1 VVELVW
7 PLSLFFILIWL
18 RNANPLYSQH
28 ECEHG
33 GEPQD
38 PAVPSLLV
46 GRWGRLRSHLLLSLH
61 GSNVPS
67 RFISIAQILMGV
79 VYVLSKHFHVVL
91 KESTVIT
98 IIIIIISKLPLFQRE
113 QIIDA
118 SPKID
123 QVRSIFQ

>member
-1 VVELVW
+1 M
-7 PLSLFFILIWL
+7 
-18 RNANPLYSQH
+18 
-28 ECEHG
+28 
-33 GEPQD
+33 
-38 PAVPSLLV
+38 
-46 GRWGRLRSHLLLSLH
+46 
-61 GSNVPS
+61 PS